1 MFTTE
6 FATRKRAL
14 FIVFR
19 LDKKRKECQWSNWN
33 KHVTLQLGQIAK
45 TRQKWDFLKNVT
57 LTGYPYASNSSTN
70 FWYDAHA
77 MTGNGSQ
84 VNFLKFAGK
93 FREMTLWWTY
103 FFADFSYF
111 ELLCATVCNWK
122 STTNRICKSFF
133 RNAVSCQKLAVSF
146 PIPQLSTQKVEVN
159 FFFFLLIPEFLY
171 IPYR

>member
-1 MFTTE
+1 MIKLKQ
-6 FATRKRAL
+6 TRYPTIGPNSKNPPKMR
-14 FIVFR
+14 
-19 LDKKRKECQWSNWN
+19 
-33 KHVTLQLGQIAK
+33 
-45 TRQKWDFLKNVT
+45 FLNNVT

-77 MTGNGSQ
+77 MTRNGSQ
-84 VNFLKFAGK
+84 VNLLKLAGK
-93 FREMTLWWTY
+93 YREMTLWWTY

-133 RNAVSCQKLAVSF
+133 GNAVSCQKLAVSF

-159 FFFFLLIPEFLY
+159 FFFFLLIPDNM
-171 IPYR
+171 